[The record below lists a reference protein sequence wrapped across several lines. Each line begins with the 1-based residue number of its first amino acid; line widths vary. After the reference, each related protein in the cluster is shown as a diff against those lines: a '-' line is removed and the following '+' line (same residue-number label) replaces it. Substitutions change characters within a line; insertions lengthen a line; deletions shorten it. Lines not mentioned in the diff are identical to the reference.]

1 MRHDIHDY
9 ESKLRRGWFKILNSN
24 LPERIKEIIGKF
36 KRDLEVEGLS
46 SARILRYLVILRMA
60 NEKFNQ
66 KPLDLWDVD
75 DVMEV
80 MVKTQ
85 EKVKRAIEEFAEKAS
100 F

>member
-9 ESKLRRGWFKILNSN
+9 ESKLRREWFKILNSN
-24 LPERIKEIIGKF
+24 LPERSKEIIGKF

-46 SARILRYLVILRMA
+46 SARILGYLVILRMA

-75 DVMEV
+75 DIKTV
-80 MVKTQ
+80 MVKIQ
-85 EKVKRAIEEFAEKAS
+85 EKVKRAIEEFAEKVS